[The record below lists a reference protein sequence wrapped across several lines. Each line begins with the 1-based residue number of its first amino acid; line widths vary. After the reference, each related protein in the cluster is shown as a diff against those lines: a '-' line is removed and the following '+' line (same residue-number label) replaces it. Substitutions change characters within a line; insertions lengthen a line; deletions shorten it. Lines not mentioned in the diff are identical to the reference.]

1 MGSSK
6 TTRSARKDAS
16 KKKSGEEADAV
27 SPSIR
32 QGKRK
37 RRKQRVLESD
47 TDDNEDHVPLHQLSP
62 LPLAERSGRGE
73 APLQDEPLLV
83 LERVQAQ
90 LEDIRQQQALE
101 RDRIQNVLDLHNSR
115 LSQLHEAIHGQ
126 ITASPVSRPLPVYP
140 KPPEPYSD
148 SDFDAYDASPRTKR
162 GVPAWK
168 KNDRDDSPASGQSD
182 VKQSD
187 PASRGS
193 RMPGSVTQAFASLCS
208 GMRMPAVID
217 RLAPCDDPHTAQNHQ
232 TFTSA
237 SVWHFFGHRNGL
249 ATGNISSRIHA
260 GSRGGLLFPGL
271 HSFRLIHARDN
282 PFLPQVPGQH
292 GATILL
298 EIPPEY
304 NVEPFALF
312 IRFADS
318 DSDCRYFGT
327 YKELRKPDAMSCG
340 EMAYAPDHM
349 KRNWARKLGK
359 LHKSGSKSRTTIDF
373 LKANWPREPVGWLD
387 GESNQII
394 KYDPRLQ
401 AVHGD
406 PMTSQISDLVATQI
420 TTTQVLE
427 AFETPDLDQSPSLR
441 PYYQYFECIGYDM
454 ALYEALVSECGKFDQ
469 IRQHKKSQKKR
480 KKHAEAEAARAKG
493 GGERGQNAVK
503 MPAE

>member
-16 KKKSGEEADAV
+16 KKKSGEEAEAV

-37 RRKQRVLESD
+37 RKKQRVLESD

-62 LPLAERSGRGE
+62 LPLAEKSGRGE

-90 LEDIRQQQALE
+90 LEDMRQQQALE
-101 RDRIQNVLDLHNSR
+101 RERIQNVLDLHNSR
-115 LSQLHEAIHGQ
+115 LSQLHEALHGQ

-148 SDFDAYDASPRTKR
+148 SDYDAYDASPRTKR

-168 KNDRDDSPASGQSD
+168 KNDRDDSPASVQSD

-193 RMPGSVTQAFASLCS
+193 RMPGS
-208 GMRMPAVID
+208 
-217 RLAPCDDPHTAQNHQ
+217 
-232 TFTSA
+232 
-237 SVWHFFGHRNGL
+237 
-249 ATGNISSRIHA
+249 
-260 GSRGGLLFPGL
+260 
-271 HSFRLIHARDN
+271 
-282 PFLPQVPGQH
+282 VPGQH

-327 YKELRKPDAMSCG
+327 YKELRKPDAMSCA

-420 TTTQVLE
+420 NTTQVLE

-469 IRQHKKSQKKR
+469 IRQHKKLQKKIKDMR
-480 KKHAEAEAARAKG
+480 RLKQREQREEGNAA
-493 GGERGQNAVK
+493 K
-503 MPAE
+503 MPTE